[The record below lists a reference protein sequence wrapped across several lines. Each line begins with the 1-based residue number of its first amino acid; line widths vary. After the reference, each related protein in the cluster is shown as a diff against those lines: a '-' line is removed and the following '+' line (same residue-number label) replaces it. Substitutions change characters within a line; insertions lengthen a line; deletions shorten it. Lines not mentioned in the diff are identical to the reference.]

1 MRWDLHNEVPSGWAR
16 EQTEPNMV
24 QEAGHKFYDMMRR
37 STDTGKGKGG
47 VWGKRDEWTYEREP
61 AMEEEL
67 EATASEGE
75 VFEQSNREA

>member
-1 MRWDLHNEVPSGWAR
+1 
-16 EQTEPNMV
+16 
-24 QEAGHKFYDMMRR
+24 MMRR